1 MSPLRRKR
9 TEEATAPATVGNP
22 PTPIAE
28 AAPRQPVRGAGQVM
42 RMRARPTTGIP
53 ALAVTVSDDTGSV
66 IVVWTGRRSL
76 GGLALGRRVQ
86 IEGVAMRR
94 GDTLEFT
101 NPAYTLLP

>member
-1 MSPLRRKR
+1 
-9 TEEATAPATVGNP
+9 
-22 PTPIAE
+22 
-28 AAPRQPVRGAGQVM
+28 M